1 MPVVSQAQKLH
12 PYPTASV
19 QLGGIG
25 VRSTVGIGGASIG
38 KMQRLKPKLQGLSQM
53 TMHISAVAAWISS
66 RQTQILVQ
74 IEAGPSPTQLIQILR
89 RPEHEALNKGC
100 IQRIHGSS
108 SRQSQGPSQRQ
119 GHREPL
125 TQMGF
130 KALG

>member
-1 MPVVSQAQKLH
+1 MAVVSQAQKLH
-12 PYPTASV
+12 PHSTACI
-19 QLGGIG
+19 QLSGIG
-25 VRSTVGIGGASIG
+25 LRSTVSIGSASTG
-38 KMQRLKPKLQGLSQM
+38 KMQRLRWQLQWLAEMS
-53 TMHISAVAAWISS
+53 THISAVSAGISS

-74 IEAGPSPTQLIQILR
+74 IEAGPSLSQLIQIGS

-100 IQRIHGSS
+100 IQRLHGSS
-108 SRQSQGPSQRQ
+108 SRQSQGPSQGQ